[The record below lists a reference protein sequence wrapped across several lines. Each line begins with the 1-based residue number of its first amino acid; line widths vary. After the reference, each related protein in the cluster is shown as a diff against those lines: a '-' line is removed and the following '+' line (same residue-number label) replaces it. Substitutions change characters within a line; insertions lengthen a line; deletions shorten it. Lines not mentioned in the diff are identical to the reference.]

1 MCENLISFNLMMKCS
16 LGCSSNS
23 LTINKKLS
31 ILEISR
37 TFTRHYLPYI
47 SHVIECDVIFKK
59 LIWYNLFI
67 SLGKI
72 FFYLRLFL
80 IFEIIEF
87 NTGFRQTL
95 EKQSTLKKNRNT
107 QGNPGKKN
115 FLPLRLRLKLTCI
128 I

>member
-1 MCENLISFNLMMKCS
+1 MMKCS

-59 LIWYNLFI
+59 LIWYNLYI

-95 EKQSTLKKNRNT
+95 EKQSTLKKKQEHSGKPREKKFSPAKT
-107 QGNPGKKN
+107 QIETYLHNMIN
-115 FLPLRLRLKLTCI
+115 AFLSFI
-128 I
+128 